1 MREKTIWDVE
11 EMLKAER
18 REMLE
23 DDSVVV
29 SLDSLRTHSYLM
41 YSFCNCRL
49 ILLSG
54 EQQLVSGFFI
64 CVISWENRLIYIIY
78 EIESTTPCMK

>member
-11 EMLKAER
+11 EMLEAER

-29 SLDSLRTHSYLM
+29 SLDSLRTHSYL
-41 YSFCNCRL
+41 FNH
-49 ILLSG
+49 LSAHTVVG
-54 EQQLVSGFFI
+54 
-64 CVISWENRLIYIIY
+64 
-78 EIESTTPCMK
+78 